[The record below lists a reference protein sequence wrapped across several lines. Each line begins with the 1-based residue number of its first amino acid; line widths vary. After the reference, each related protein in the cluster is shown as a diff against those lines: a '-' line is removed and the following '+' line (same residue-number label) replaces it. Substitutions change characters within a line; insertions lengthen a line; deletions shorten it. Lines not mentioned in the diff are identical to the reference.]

1 MANTYIPIATV
12 IVGSGGAA
20 NIEFTSIPATY
31 TDLAIAFSIRGTLNA
46 GSGVTYLQ
54 FNNDTTSANYVYKRL
69 LGSGSAASSAG
80 GDDYIVD
87 VVQGDN
93 ATANT
98 FGSEYI
104 YIPNYAGSTYKSVS
118 NDFVGENNG
127 TLAYMG
133 FMAFLWESTSA
144 ITSIKLSGNGSLKQ
158 YSSAT
163 LYGIKKD

>member
-1 MANTYIPIATV
+1 MANTYEAIATV
-12 IVGSGGAA
+12 EVGSGGAA
-20 NIEFTSIPATY
+20 NIEFTSIPGTY
-31 TDLAIAFSIRGTLNA
+31 TDLAIAFSIR
-46 GSGVTYLQ
+46 
-54 FNNDTTSANYVYKRL
+54 SANYVYKRL

-80 GDDYIVD
+80 GDDYIID

-93 ATANT
+93 ATADT

-163 LYGIKKD
+163 LYGIKNS